1 MKKIFLFI
9 IFSFLNAQISSSGSI
24 ETRIGEN
31 KSGFYYNETL
41 INYNLEY
48 GNFYNWLQF
57 EFSDPPEM
65 GRSLNKM
72 RKLQIEYKTDYL
84 SLKFGDLFEIWGRG
98 LVLNSVD
105 DQALDRDTGI
115 RGLNFSYS
123 RNSFTM
129 QFISGKSSIEQTT
142 IYASGFNNRKHNYTT
157 DHSLY
162 GLDLLYSF
170 GSHKIGTSFLQ
181 SKEDHPTFNDTLNI
195 KNQLISGRYSKSGAL
210 YDLYI
215 EYVKN
220 SSFEFNQEN
229 YYDESSGHYKDH
241 KDGRAFYGNL
251 NVYLDLF
258 SINMEYI
265 NYQFGALDPFSRWNI
280 VSNYGLF
287 QPYQNPPTAMNVNQ
301 NVLMNRISHQTDFN
315 NEVGYKIEV
324 MSMLTDWIDFYG
336 LHSTSSKSSTWL
348 LDPETFT
355 WYAGDES
362 VLNSGGTIL
371 PLSDVSAFPFR
382 ETYGELT
389 FYLMD
394 GTMHLKVGAGDS
406 YDVTDLSNNV
416 NTDSSRNTRHLETYG
431 QTFPLDFSYLFSN
444 GYSIG
449 LKIETQFLKKGTSEL
464 ETLNGVTVIDTFY
477 SSLYDDQ
484 NDNGFADNDEYLDFE
499 TNRYIS
505 ISVGKSPY
513 WSATLTI
520 DQTNASEPGVDEAG
534 YLNPLEELL
543 DLNQSKNWAN
553 LEVIYNV
560 NTSTRLSMMYGSL
573 KGGLICANGVCR
585 IIEPFDDGFKL
596 GLSVIF

>member
-24 ETRIGEN
+24 KTRIGEN

-220 SSFEFNQEN
+220 SSFEFTINIP
-229 YYDESSGHYKDH
+229 
-241 KDGRAFYGNL
+241 L
-251 NVYLDLF
+251 N
-258 SINMEYI
+258 I
-265 NYQFGALDPFSRWNI
+265 
-280 VSNYGLF
+280 
-287 QPYQNPPTAMNVNQ
+287 
-301 NVLMNRISHQTDFN
+301 
-315 NEVGYKIEV
+315 
-324 MSMLTDWIDFYG
+324 
-336 LHSTSSKSSTWL
+336 
-348 LDPETFT
+348 
-355 WYAGDES
+355 
-362 VLNSGGTIL
+362 
-371 PLSDVSAFPFR
+371 
-382 ETYGELT
+382 
-389 FYLMD
+389 
-394 GTMHLKVGAGDS
+394 
-406 YDVTDLSNNV
+406 
-416 NTDSSRNTRHLETYG
+416 
-431 QTFPLDFSYLFSN
+431 
-444 GYSIG
+444 IG
-449 LKIETQFLKKGTSEL
+449 KYCL
-464 ETLNGVTVIDTFY
+464 
-477 SSLYDDQ
+477 
-484 NDNGFADNDEYLDFE
+484 
-499 TNRYIS
+499 
-505 ISVGKSPY
+505 
-513 WSATLTI
+513 W
-520 DQTNASEPGVDEAG
+520 
-534 YLNPLEELL
+534 
-543 DLNQSKNWAN
+543 
-553 LEVIYNV
+553 
-560 NTSTRLSMMYGSL
+560 
-573 KGGLICANGVCR
+573 
-585 IIEPFDDGFKL
+585 
-596 GLSVIF
+596 